1 MNLRIQMLDL
11 ITTQEDLDRYR
22 RYFRVLADLFQKLN
36 YEIDYLL
43 KEDFKKVYFR
53 YLKFKPDVVISVSE
67 EGPLPTL
74 LKKLGLIRVPHVH
87 YWTDDY
93 TDINGRDYG
102 ISFIA
107 FCEYFTVA
115 NADFIITPSIY
126 RKERCE
132 LWGKRVF
139 YIPHGVDANFDNQ
152 PPAELRGDIKVVYIG
167 EQSERKGVGKLIA
180 AVNALGCDLYLF
192 GETNELYQAK
202 AQPNVHFMGYIH
214 PSLLPSYLKAADI
227 LALTPDDDCTLKMF
241 EYVKAGKAILA
252 TRGKP
257 SYFLTHLE
265 NAYLT
270 DDLAKGLREMINSPE
285 LRNRL
290 AEGVKKI
297 RVYTWE
303 EVAQMWIDALN
314 QALEEYHDPNWRSR
328 RRKMGKK
335 SLKSFIRGAL

>member
-1 MNLRIQMLDL
+1 MRIQMLDL
-11 ITTQEDLDRYR
+11 ITTQEDLAKYR
-22 RYFRVLADLFQKLN
+22 RYFRLLADLFQKLGC
-36 YEIDYLL
+36 EVDYLL
-43 KEDFKKVYFR
+43 KKDLKRVYLR
-53 YLKFKPDVVISVSE
+53 YLRFKPDVVISVSE

-74 LKKLGLIRVPHVH
+74 LKKLRLIRAPHVH

-102 ISFIA
+102 VAFIA

-115 NADFIITPSIY
+115 NADFIITPSVY

-139 YIPHGVDANFDNQ
+139 YIPHGVDADFAQQ
-152 PPAELRGDIKVVYIG
+152 PPAELGGAVKVVYVG
-167 EQSERKGVGKLIA
+167 EQSERKRVDKLIA
-180 AVNALGCDLYLF
+180 AADSLDCDLYLL
-192 GETNELYQAK
+192 GETNEAYQAK
-202 AQPNVHFMGYIH
+202 APPNVHFMGYVD
-214 PSLLPSYLKAADI
+214 PSRIPSYLKAADI

-241 EYVKAGKAILA
+241 EYIKAGKAILA
-252 TRGKP
+252 TRGKNG
-257 SYFLTHLE
+257 YILTHLE

-270 DDLAKGLREMINSPE
+270 DDLAKGLRELINNPG

-290 AEGVKKI
+290 AEEVKKI

-314 QALEEYHDPNWRSR
+314 QAVEEYHAPDWRNR
-328 RRKMGKK
+328 CRKVGGK
-335 SLKSFIRGAL
+335 SLKSFLRGAL